1 MKKWVAGML
10 LLVVVLLGS
19 VIGFNMFKQ
28 HMIANALAN
37 RPEPDYPVTEMTIKS
52 TNWIPTIEAIGFIE
66 PNQGVFVSTQTP
78 GIVKQINFNSGDQVT
93 AGTVLVQLDDQ
104 VERANL
110 QAAQAKLPSVKATYQ
125 RYLELSKTK
134 FVSKSNLDEAQANYA
149 SLLAQIESLKA
160 TIDHYKIRAPFSGIV
175 GIRNIN
181 LGQYLQPGTNIVRLE
196 EVSVMKLRFTI
207 PQTEISRVHT
217 GQPIDIYVD
226 AYPQV
231 PFKGQ
236 VTAIEPAVT
245 AQSGLIE
252 IQADIPN
259 NDGRLRSGMFA
270 QAKIILPTLAD
281 QIVIPQ
287 TAITFTLYGETAYV
301 LQEKE
306 GVLRA
311 EQITVK
317 AGDRK
322 GDSVHVLE
330 GLKAGDR
337 LVTTGQVRL
346 SNGSKVHVVND
357 DPLVTPA
364 QPPML

>member
-134 FVSKSNLDEAQANYA
+134 FVSKSSLDEAQANYA

-252 IQADIPN
+252 IQADIP
-259 NDGRLRSGMFA
+259 
-270 QAKIILPTLAD
+270 
-281 QIVIPQ
+281 
-287 TAITFTLYGETAYV
+287 
-301 LQEKE
+301 
-306 GVLRA
+306 
-311 EQITVK
+311 
-317 AGDRK
+317 
-322 GDSVHVLE
+322 
-330 GLKAGDR
+330 
-337 LVTTGQVRL
+337 
-346 SNGSKVHVVND
+346 
-357 DPLVTPA
+357 
-364 QPPML
+364 

>member
-134 FVSKSNLDEAQANYA
+134 FVSKSSLDEAQANYA
-149 SLLAQIESLKA
+149 
-160 TIDHYKIRAPFSGIV
+160 
-175 GIRNIN
+175 
-181 LGQYLQPGTNIVRLE
+181 
-196 EVSVMKLRFTI
+196 
-207 PQTEISRVHT
+207 
-217 GQPIDIYVD
+217 
-226 AYPQV
+226 
-231 PFKGQ
+231 
-236 VTAIEPAVT
+236 
-245 AQSGLIE
+245 
-252 IQADIPN
+252 
-259 NDGRLRSGMFA
+259 
-270 QAKIILPTLAD
+270 
-281 QIVIPQ
+281 
-287 TAITFTLYGETAYV
+287 
-301 LQEKE
+301 
-306 GVLRA
+306 
-311 EQITVK
+311 
-317 AGDRK
+317 
-322 GDSVHVLE
+322 
-330 GLKAGDR
+330 
-337 LVTTGQVRL
+337 
-346 SNGSKVHVVND
+346 
-357 DPLVTPA
+357 
-364 QPPML
+364 

>member
-1 MKKWVAGML
+1 
-10 LLVVVLLGS
+10 
-19 VIGFNMFKQ
+19 
-28 HMIANALAN
+28 
-37 RPEPDYPVTEMTIKS
+37 
-52 TNWIPTIEAIGFIE
+52 
-66 PNQGVFVSTQTP
+66 
-78 GIVKQINFNSGDQVT
+78 
-93 AGTVLVQLDDQ
+93 
-104 VERANL
+104 
-110 QAAQAKLPSVKATYQ
+110 
-125 RYLELSKTK
+125 YLELSKTK
-134 FVSKSNLDEAQANYA
+134 FVSKSSLDEAQANYA

-357 DPLVTPA
+357 DPLVAPA